1 MKFIHLH
8 THSHYSLLD
17 GLSRIDDIV
26 SAAVNAGA
34 PAIALTDHGNMY
46 GAIEFYK
53 KAKKAGIKP
62 IIGVEAYLAA
72 RTLYDKTPR
81 IDAHSYH
88 ITLFARNNEGYKN
101 LMKLVSKANLE
112 GFYYKP
118 RIDLD
123 ALREHHEG
131 ILALSGCLNGMVSR
145 TLLSGDYEG
154 AKKRAYELQDIFGK
168 DNFYLEI
175 NHHPGIADA
184 EKIYPALLQ
193 LVKETGIPPV
203 AAQDAHYPHA
213 GDAHVHD
220 VFLAIQTGNK
230 TDDDDRLTMK
240 NTNFSLIGEEEMLKK
255 IPEIPEAVY
264 NTMEVAEKCNVEIEL
279 GKTKIPPYPIGK
291 GETHNGVLR
300 VFAEKGLKSRGL
312 DKDEEAKKRLEYEL
326 SVIDTTGFASYF
338 LIVQDFINFAKSKGI
353 QVGPGRGS
361 GAGSLAAYSLGITEV
376 DPLRHNLLFERFLNP
391 ERISMPDFDTDF
403 SDTRRE
409 EVFVYLKEKYGKN
422 SVAQIITFGTMA
434 ARAAVRDA
442 GRALGLAYQFCDTIA
457 KLIPAQF
464 DLKQSLETIP
474 ELEKMRKSDKD
485 AKELL
490 DVAQRIEGTI
500 RHASVHA
507 SAVVVTP
514 GDMTDYCPVQF
525 APQDNSRIITQ
536 YDMYAIE
543 DLGLLKIDA
552 LGLRT
557 LSEMETAYDLVNTR
571 RHETVTIVENDPR
584 AYQLFSKGDT
594 VGVFQFESRGMREYM
609 RQLRPENINDVTA
622 MVSLYRPGPMEL
634 IPQYI
639 KRKHKIEKAQYLHP
653 SFEKVLK
660 ETHGIMVYQEQL
672 MRIAQVSAGFTLGEA
687 DVLRKAVGK
696 KIKELLDQQRD
707 KLINKMVQQGID
719 KKIAVQF
726 WELVEPFARY
736 AFNKSHA
743 VCYATVA
750 YQTAY
755 VKAHYPVE
763 FLTALLIHEGKDL
776 DRAKIIIED
785 AKKHSIAVLPPDVN
799 ESGAN
804 FTVVDD
810 KTIRFGLGAIKNVGE
825 KLVEAIEEERIKNGK
840 FSSVENLLQRIHNR
854 DLNRKSL
861 ESLVRS
867 GALDSLGERDAL
879 YTNLDELVAYGQRQ
893 KNGIFATARLFEVA
907 DNIFM
912 RPAVSLS
919 LTEKLSW
926 EKELLGIYVSG
937 HPFEEAAKQ
946 LNGKIKRITDIR
958 RYKDVT
964 RVRIG
969 GVIAGLKRIITKK
982 NHQMI
987 TMELEDLSDTI
998 RIIFFPKTYSKLK
1011 SVPENGKI
1019 VVISGDYDPKRGEM
1033 IGEDL
1038 AFLR

>member
-1 MKFIHLH
+1 MRFVHLH

-958 RYKDVT
+958 R
-964 RVRIG
+964 
-969 GVIAGLKRIITKK
+969 VIAGLKRIITKK